1 MTRLRCAILDDYLN
15 LALTV
20 ADWSKISDRVDV
32 TVFNQ
37 PFASQDAAA
46 DALKDFEIICAMR
59 ERTPFPRALFAALPR
74 LKLMITSGMR
84 NAAIDMEAA
93 KDHKVVL
100 CGTQWGRDPTAPLT
114 MGLILELTRN
124 IGREN
129 ARMHAGEYL
138 QKHVGVEIE
147 GRTLG
152 VVGLGKLGS
161 KVSKLAQAF
170 GMNVIAWSPNLTP
183 EKCKEAG
190 VGYASKEEL
199 FSTADIITIHVVLS
213 QRSRGLV
220 GREDLARMKP
230 TAYLVNT
237 ARGPIVDE
245 AALLEVLQ
253 QKKIAGAGDRRV
265 PGRAA
270 ADRSPVP
277 QARQHGADAASR
289 LRHRGQFSQS
299 LSADGRRHRR
309 MVQGRTA
316 ATAGLRRQGA
326 PPDLDSTKKGAPGA
340 RLQDDVGAEVRLT
353 HRHRRRQRRHNG
365 RLGAGDRRQLG
376 GGRRRGSGRSTGLRC
391 R

>member
-1 MTRLRCAILDDYLN
+1 MTRLRCAILDAYLN
-15 LALTV
+15 LALSV
-20 ADWSKISDRVDV
+20 ADWSQIDDRVDL

-37 PFASQDAAA
+37 PFASSEAAA
-46 DALKDFEIICAMR
+46 SALKDFEIICAMR
-59 ERTPFPRALFAALPR
+59 ERTSFPRAMFASLPG
-74 LKLMITSGMR
+74 LKLLITSGMR
-84 NAAIDMEAA
+84 NNSIDMQAA
-93 KDHKVVL
+93 KERQVTV
-100 CGTQWGRDPTAPLT
+100 CGTHWPRDPTAPLT

-138 QKHVGVEIE
+138 QKHVGMEIE

-220 GREDLARMKP
+220 GRDELARMKP

-245 AALLEVLQ
+245 GALLEALT
-253 QKKIAGAGDRRV
+253 QKKIAGAGIDV
-265 PGRAA
+265 FSVEPL
-270 ADRSPVP
+270 PVEHP
-277 QARQHGADAASR
+277 FRKLDNMVLTPHLGYVTEDSFRNHYRQMVEGIDAWFKGEPKQR
-289 LRHRGQFSQS
+289 L
-299 LSADGRRHRR
+299 A
-309 MVQGRTA
+309 
-316 ATAGLRRQGA
+316 
-326 PPDLDSTKKGAPGA
+326 
-340 RLQDDVGAEVRLT
+340 
-353 HRHRRRQRRHNG
+353 
-365 RLGAGDRRQLG
+365 
-376 GGRRRGSGRSTGLRC
+376 
-391 R
+391 